1 MNLGYSRKFKY
12 LLAFSNV
19 KFVDV
24 NGESLRAVD
33 LHPVHPV
40 GRRLQSRQGP
50 DITCAFL
57 DLPAR
62 SSEGRS
68 EGRAA
73 VDRAFGRKQCRILCS
88 GGPRLKPD
96 DGEGTA
102 DRSILVYGVQVRA
115 PYAGRSRGHFDS
127 ERPETLLDPLGVEHR
142 LRGGTGLEQG
152 EQHDAG
158 QGSCAP
164 AGLPLERFPVLAHPS
179 RIIRKPARRASVLNR
194 GYSMSHRMLSLMN
207 LPVAAVVL
215 AASVAMAD
223 DRDWVEKSNAY
234 AGRVLEE
241 LARYNP
247 ESAGGI
253 GVEGVDGRIVDLRS
267 GLYERVIASSEAVL
281 EELEAGLARE
291 SDLRVRQDL
300 EILIRAVQDGME
312 TARLERENMLPYFNL
327 NQTVFGGVRALIDPQ
342 IARERYPAA
351 VARMKKYA
359 GLEDGGTPITELAR
373 ARTEE
378 RFDVADLVGPY
389 RGEVQQDLERAD
401 TLIEGIEELLAGTDL
416 EGWEP
421 VYETLAG
428 QLRDYNDWVRAAVL
442 PRARDDFRLPPV
454 MYANA
459 LKNWGVDATPEQ
471 LIETATKGYMD
482 IRNEMEALAPLIA
495 KEKGYKS
502 DDYREVIALLK
513 RDGAIDGDKLLDHY
527 YDVLRELEVIIKREN
542 LLTLPDRD
550 AGIRVATAAETVVQ
564 PAAHLDPPRLI
575 GNTGEYPIFV
585 LPQLTQNADGS
596 WVQTDDTYVAGS
608 WTLTAHEARPG
619 HELQFSS
626 IIEEGVS
633 IARAVFAFNSANV
646 EGWGLYAEAIVRP
659 YLPLEAQMISLQYR
673 LMRAGRMFLD
683 PMLNLGMISPEE
695 AKQLIV
701 DDMAI
706 GESWAQNEVE
716 RYTYRMP
723 GQATAYYYGYSKM
736 QTLRLLT
743 ELKLQDRFDQ
753 RAFHD
758 FVLEQ
763 GLLPPDILREALL
776 EEFVPSVPD

>member
-1 MNLGYSRKFKY
+1 MFYRMRCLVNL
-12 LLAFSNV
+12 LLVALATS
-19 KFVDV
+19 
-24 NGESLRAVD
+24 
-33 LHPVHPV
+33 
-40 GRRLQSRQGP
+40 
-50 DITCAFL
+50 
-57 DLPAR
+57 
-62 SSEGRS
+62 
-68 EGRAA
+68 AA
-73 VDRAFGRKQCRILCS
+73 
-88 GGPRLKPD
+88 
-96 DGEGTA
+96 
-102 DRSILVYGVQVRA
+102 
-115 PYAGRSRGHFDS
+115 
-127 ERPETLLDPLGVEHR
+127 
-142 LRGGTGLEQG
+142 
-152 EQHDAG
+152 
-158 QGSCAP
+158 
-164 AGLPLERFPVLAHPS
+164 
-179 RIIRKPARRASVLNR
+179 
-194 GYSMSHRMLSLMN
+194 
-207 LPVAAVVL
+207 
-215 AASVAMAD
+215 AD

-234 AGRVLEE
+234 AERVLNEV
-241 LARYNP
+241 ARYNP
-247 ESAGGI
+247 ESAGGL
-253 GVEGVDGRIVDLRS
+253 GVEGVDEQIIDLGP
-267 GLYERVIASSEAVL
+267 GLYERTVSSSAAL
-281 EELEAGLARE
+281 LDELESGLARE
-291 SDLRVRQDL
+291 TDLRVRQDL
-300 EILIRAVQDGME
+300 EILIQAVEDSIE
-312 TARLERENMLPYFNL
+312 TTRLERENMLPYVNL
-327 NQTVFGGVRALIDPQ
+327 AGTVFGGIRALIDPQ
-342 IARERYPAA
+342 VTRHRYPAA
-351 VARMKKYA
+351 VARMQRYA
-359 GLEDGGTPITELAR
+359 GLGEGETPISELAR

-389 RGEVQQDLERAD
+389 RGEVEQDLARAE
-401 TLIEGIEELLAGTDL
+401 TLIEGIGELLAGTDL

-421 VYETLAG
+421 VYEALAG
-428 QLRDYNDWVRAAVL
+428 QLEDYNDWVRAEVL

-495 KEKGYKS
+495 KEKGYET
-502 DDYREVIALLK
+502 DDYRELIALLK

-527 YDVLRELEVIIKREN
+527 YGVLRELETIIKREN

-550 AGIRVATAAETVVQ
+550 AGIRVATAAETAVQ
-564 PAAHLDPPRLI
+564 PAAHLDPPPLI

-585 LPQLTQNADGS
+585 IPKLTQNPDGS
-596 WVQTDDTYVAGS
+596 WVQSDDTYIAGS

-626 IIEEGVS
+626 IVEEGVS
-633 IARAVFAFNSANV
+633 IARAIFAFNSANV

-659 YLPLEAQMISLQYR
+659 YLPLEAQLISLQYR

-736 QTLRLLT
+736 QSLRLLT

-758 FVLEQ
+758 FVLGQ
-763 GLLPPDILREALL
+763 GLLPPDILREAVFQ
-776 EEFVPSVPD
+776 EFVPKHLD